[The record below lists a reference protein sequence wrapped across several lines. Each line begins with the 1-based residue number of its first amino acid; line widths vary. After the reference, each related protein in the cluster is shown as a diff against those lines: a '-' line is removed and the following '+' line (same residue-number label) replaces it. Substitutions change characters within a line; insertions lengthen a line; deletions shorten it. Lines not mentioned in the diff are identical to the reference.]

1 LADEFKKSDLE
12 ILVATMNRSS
22 LDFLIPM
29 FPFAHFSQFS
39 ILVINQTTAE
49 NLIVSDYE
57 NVRVINSYE
66 KGLSKSRNLAL
77 KNTAGKVALIADDDV
92 VFLSCFDSKI
102 LEAHQRNADYSI
114 ICFQTLTSENRPY
127 ISYRK
132 EQFWMKE
139 KDFRDVLSIELTFKP
154 EDLQKKNII
163 FNEYFGLG
171 AKFQDAE
178 SLFFLRRANYNQL
191 KVLFCPENIVI
202 HEAFSSSDDV
212 ASDRLIYA
220 KMAGF
225 YKRYSSGAY
234 FFLIKFIFFLIR
246 KGYIS
251 SKEVTPKFKTGLK
264 GIQDYKKLL
273 KSKLENKYD

>member
-1 LADEFKKSDLE
+1 MADEFKKSDLE
-12 ILVATMNRSS
+12 ILVATMNRSN

-39 ILVINQTTAE
+39 ILVINQTNPE
-49 NLIVSDYE
+49 NLIISDYE

-66 KGLSKSRNLAL
+66 KGLSKSRNLAV
-77 KNTAGKVALIADDDV
+77 KNIARKVALIADDDV
-92 VFLSCFDSKI
+92 IFIPDFDSKI
-102 LEAHQRNADYSI
+102 LEAHQRNTNYSI
-114 ICFQTLTSENRPY
+114 ICFQTLTNENQPY

-132 EQFWMKE
+132 EEFWMKE
-139 KDFRDVLSIELTFKP
+139 KDFGDVLSIELSFKP
-154 EDLQKKNII
+154 ENLRNKNII

-202 HEAFSSSDDV
+202 HKAFSSSDDV

-225 YKRYSSGAY
+225 YKRYNSGAY
-234 FFLIKFIFFLIR
+234 FFLVKFVFFLLR

-251 SKEVTPKFKTGLK
+251 FKEVIPKFKTGLK
-264 GIQDYKKLL
+264 GIKDYKNLL

>member
-1 LADEFKKSDLE
+1 MADEFKKSDLE
-12 ILVATMNRSS
+12 ILVATMDRSN

-29 FPFAHFSQFS
+29 FPFAHFSEFS
-39 ILVINQTTAE
+39 ILVVNQTTAE
-49 NLIVSDYE
+49 NLIISDYE

-77 KNTAGKVALIADDDV
+77 KNTEAKVALIADDDV
-92 VFLSCFDSKI
+92 VFLPGFDSKI
-102 LEAHQRNADYSI
+102 LEAHRRNKDYSI
-114 ICFQTLTSENRPY
+114 ICFQTLTNKNLPY

-139 KDFRDVLSIELTFKP
+139 KDFRDVLSIELTFKH

-212 ASDRLIYA
+212 AS
-220 KMAGF
+220 
-225 YKRYSSGAY
+225 
-234 FFLIKFIFFLIR
+234 
-246 KGYIS
+246 
-251 SKEVTPKFKTGLK
+251 
-264 GIQDYKKLL
+264 
-273 KSKLENKYD
+273 